1 MANAI
6 FAKGRE
12 AWGNGDIDWEGDTIR
27 AALVDLQGLTID
39 TGTMQF
45 LKEITDLVGDALVAN
60 ALLANCS
67 NVNGVLDADD
77 TEFTA
82 VEGDQVEALVIYKD
96 TGVPATSNLLIYFDT
111 TAASDAIEL
120 VPNGGSITSRWNASG
135 IATL

>member
-6 FAKGRE
+6 FARGRE
-12 AWGNGDIDWEGDTIR
+12 AWGNGEINWEGDDIK
-27 AALVDLQGLTID
+27 AALVDTDGLTIN
-39 TGTMQF
+39 TGTLQF
-45 LKEITDLVGDALVAN
+45 LSQITAMDANALVAT
-60 ALLANCS
+60 AQLENCS

-96 TGVPATSNLLIYFDT
+96 TGVATTSPLLIWFDT
-111 TAASDAIEL
+111 STDGAISL
-120 VPNGGSITSRWNASG
+120 VPNGGSITAVYNPSG